1 MTSMIDV
8 LETAGEQMPPSEF
21 ARCMENALGRSAPEL
36 QENELL
42 TAMLGSQG
50 SQKLLLAA

>member
-8 LETAGEQMPPSEF
+8 LETAGEQMPRSEF